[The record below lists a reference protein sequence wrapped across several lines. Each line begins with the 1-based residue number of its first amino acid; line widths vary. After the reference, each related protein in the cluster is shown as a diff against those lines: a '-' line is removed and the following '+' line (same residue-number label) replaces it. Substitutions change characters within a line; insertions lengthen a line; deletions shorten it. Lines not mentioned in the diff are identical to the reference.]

1 MKKAALAL
9 MVLLSFLLVSC
20 GQDSSETKS
29 KKVEKKDTEVTVEK
43 YVNFYKDADALMM
56 EKYWPKFKGK
66 SYSEAKDLYE
76 QYKKEENALL
86 EKHNVEDFSDLQKFF
101 RRNFKKVSEYR
112 KNDPDYKEYPEMQA
126 AKEQLMDYAMKEG
139 AGE

>member
-9 MVLLSFLLVSC
+9 IVLLSFVLVSC
-20 GQDSSETKS
+20 GQDSTETKS
-29 KKVEKKDTEVTVEK
+29 KKAEKKDEEITVEK

-66 SYSEAKDLYE
+66 SYSEVKDLYA